1 MITQVDQ
8 RGEEPVEPAQ
18 FRVAADQGAVR
29 GVGEQPPPPPLALRA
44 GQEVAHDPAGQR
56 PVPDQLPGGLVVGV
70 EQGVEGQHDPHLDV
84 HVGGCG
90 LSGDTFDEGV
100 GDELVAGAAVGVPG
114 GDQRVGVFPQR
125 GQARHPLL
133 DRQQP
138 GEHGHGV
145 RRRTQRHPTILAGGA
160 AAGGEPGPVGL
171 VGLLLHRGLGL
182 AQSLVLEAG
191 LGELLV
197 DQSALLGLEV
207 TRQRHD
213 RLREPLG
220 NPPRRQ
226 QRPRGREID
235 VQGAGHPQPAGAG
248 DRGDVAGQPDLV
260 GHTAT
265 QRARVQPTC
274 GDLSGLDLDLGAGE
288 RDHGGVLRRRER
300 GPHAFQDGDPI
311 DQGGAAVGGGI
322 GCGVGEFGEAREQR
336 GQLGA
341 DRVTRPARIARTYVR
356 ETSGTL

>member
-1 MITQVDQ
+1 VITQVDQ

-182 AQSLVLEAG
+182 AQALVLEAG
-191 LGELLV
+191 LGQLLV
-197 DQSALLGLEV
+197 DHLALLGLEV

-226 QRPRGREID
+226 QRTGVGQVG
-235 VQGAGHPQPAGAG
+235 VQGAGHPQPARPRIG
-248 DRGDVAGQPDLV
+248 GDVTGKPDLV

-274 GDLSGLDLDLGAGE
+274 GDLGLLRGDLGPGE
-288 RDHGGVLRRRER
+288 GDHLGVLRRSQRPPHLLVER
-300 GPHAFQDGDPI
+300 DPVDPRRI
-311 DQGGAAVGGGI
+311 RDQRVLD
-322 GCGVGEFGEAREQR
+322 GVGEFGEAREQR

-341 DRVTRPARIARTYVR
+341 DRVTHPARIVRTHVR
-356 ETSGTL
+356 HDSGDP